1 MDVEEGVFYAIEW
14 GDGTFGN
21 VKVLKADETLVHIRL
36 YPNTWPRTP
45 IGLSPDELK
54 AQAIGNEQ
62 RKVGHV
68 PISRKLFES
77 WNPAAWVRQAVNST
91 S

>member
-14 GDGTFGN
+14 GDGTYGN
-21 VKVLKADETLVHIRL
+21 VDVLKVDDSLVHIRL

-62 RKVGHV
+62 RKVVTCQSVASSSSLGIQQ
-68 PISRKLFES
+68 PGC
-77 WNPAAWVRQAVNST
+77 VRR
-91 S
+91 